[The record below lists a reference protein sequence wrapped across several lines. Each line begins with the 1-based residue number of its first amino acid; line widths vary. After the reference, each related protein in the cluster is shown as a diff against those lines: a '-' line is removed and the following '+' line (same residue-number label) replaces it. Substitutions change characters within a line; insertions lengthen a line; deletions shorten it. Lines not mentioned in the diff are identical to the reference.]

1 MAIWVPSER
10 KESRSEILDYF
21 SEGPLEERH
30 SLPWWAP
37 PLEMEPALE
46 VVIPG
51 IFIEQKSARLGV
63 AMSVYVAALIR
74 NDLARG
80 LDAPSH
86 WEFLPRAK
94 SPFPLKASRRRPL
107 APVAWWSRSPI
118 WIDGFP
124 SAHTRRSERDIEQ
137 GLCPW

>member
-80 LDAPSH
+80 LDAPLALGISP
-86 WEFLPRAK
+86 ESKEPLPAQSITT
-94 SPFPLKASRRRPL
+94 SPS
-107 APVAWWSRSPI
+107 
-118 WIDGFP
+118 
-124 SAHTRRSERDIEQ
+124 
-137 GLCPW
+137 CPRGVVVPESDLD